1 MKIKLSSAI
10 SILSMSLFI
19 LFIFITQTQAQ
30 KINPPWSN
38 LNQNGKMFTVPGV
51 DNVPDLHGDI
61 NNPDLVVF
69 FAGNQFMV
77 VPDLLKAF
85 KKEYPQYKRI
95 FVETLPP
102 GILLDQIK
110 EKAIVIG
117 NMRISIKPDI
127 FTAGKGHVEEVQKR
141 DHLFNRTVDYA
152 GNHLAIM
159 VYKDNP
165 KNITSLKDLAKPEI
179 RVSMPNPKWEG
190 IAKII
195 IHAYKKTGGEKL
207 VKAIMDNKV
216 NDGTTFLTHIHHR
229 QTPMRIMEKKADA
242 GPVWFTEAN
251 FQKMIGNPIS
261 LVQIPSKDNI
271 NVTYTAASLL
281 DAPHPKAAQDFLD
294 FLKSKKCSEIYQK
307 FGFMPPH
314 E

>member
-1 MKIKLSSAI
+1 MKFKLSSAI
-10 SILSMSLFI
+10 SIFNISIFI
-19 LFIFITQTQAQ
+19 LFITITQTQAQ
-30 KINPPWSN
+30 KISPPWSK
-38 LNQNGKMFTVPGV
+38 LTQDGKMFTVPGV

-77 VPDLLKAF
+77 VPDLVKAF

-110 EKAIVIG
+110 ENAIIIG

-127 FTAGKGHVEEVQKR
+127 FTAGKGHVKEVQKK
-141 DHLFNRTVDYA
+141 DHLFNKTVDYA
-152 GNHLAIM
+152 RNRLAIM
-159 VYKDNP
+159 VYKGNP
-165 KNITSLKDLAKPEI
+165 KNITSLKDLANPEL
-179 RVSMPNPKWEG
+179 RVSMPNPNWEG

-195 IHAYKKTGGEKL
+195 IRTYKKAGGKKL
-207 VKAIMDNKV
+207 VDAIMGNKV
-216 NDGTTFLTHIHHR
+216 KDGTTFLTHIHHR

-271 NVTYTAASLL
+271 DVTYTAASLL
-281 DAPHPKAAQDFLD
+281 NAPHPKAAQDFLD

-307 FGFMPPH
+307 FGFMPVH
-314 E
+314 K